1 MSRPSPFSSALVA
14 SIQRV
19 WPIERWCDQRVV
31 VAVSGGP
38 DSVALLD
45 ALHRMAPDPSR
56 LLVAHFNHGLRG
68 EQSDGDAAFV
78 QSMAERLKIECVI
91 GSMAKPISEGAD
103 ATEALQPTRSPRSES
118 WLRTVRHRFLKEVAT
133 GFDAAWIATGHTAD
147 DVVETMLHHLLRG
160 SGPAGLAS
168 IPPMRR
174 LQRNLHLVHP
184 LIFAF
189 KADVLA
195 YLEAREQS
203 YRQDASNDSMQYTRN
218 RIRHQLLPW
227 LREFT
232 GDARVADRLRTAAEW
247 IREEHGVIEE
257 LGMRWLASEC
267 VKPID
272 DGLQMPL
279 AHALSEPWGV
289 VREGLVAAWH
299 ARSWPLR
306 EMSAKHWERL
316 RRFLDKSAET
326 THPQRMQLPGP
337 IGVSVRRKQLQ
348 LMGPDATAR
357 QRLRDGESSGG

>member
-1 MSRPSPFSSALVA
+1 MPRSSPFSAALVA

-19 WPIERWCDQRVV
+19 WPVERWCDQRVV

-78 QSMAERLKIECVI
+78 QSMAEHLRIECVV
-91 GSMAKPISEGAD
+91 GSMAMPVSEEAH
-103 ATEALQPTRSPRSES
+103 ATEALQSTPGPRSES
-118 WLRTVRHRFLKEVAT
+118 WLRTARHRFLKEVAM

-147 DVVETMLHHLLRG
+147 DVVETMLHHLMRG

-174 LQRNLHLVHP
+174 LRSNLHLVHP

-195 YLEAREQS
+195 YLEEREQS
-203 YRQDASNDSMQYTRN
+203 YRRDASNDSMQYTRN

-232 GDARVADRLRTAAEW
+232 GDPRVADRLRTAAEW
-247 IREEHGVIEE
+247 IREEHAVIEE
-257 LGMRWLASEC
+257 CGMRWLASEC
-267 VKPID
+267 VMPFD

-279 AHALSEPWGV
+279 AHALSQPWAV

-299 ARSWPLR
+299 DRYWPLR

-316 RRFLDKSAET
+316 RRFLDKAAET

-337 IGVSVRRKQLQ
+337 IGVSVRRKQLRF
-348 LMGPDATAR
+348 MGPDAIAS
-357 QRLRDGESSGG
+357 QRPSDGESSER